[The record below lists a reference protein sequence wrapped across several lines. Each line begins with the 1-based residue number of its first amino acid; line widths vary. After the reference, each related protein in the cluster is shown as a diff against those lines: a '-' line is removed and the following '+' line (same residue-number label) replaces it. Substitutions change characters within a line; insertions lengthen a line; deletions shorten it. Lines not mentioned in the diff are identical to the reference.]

1 MKVHSEASQ
10 DFDRAI
16 TKGFWRRVVK
26 RLKRET
32 NELLPFNE
40 VRERFPL
47 RGQHYL
53 GLTTPF
59 CPLAPM
65 ILGEARESVRM
76 AFEGYDVEVEYDL
89 ERPWNPDLMNQDI
102 RNNLGL

>member
-1 MKVHSEASQ
+1 MNYENLSENQKKVLEILKGVYDPEIHVNLV
-10 DFDRAI
+10 DLGLVYDIIFDEENKNI
-16 TKGFWRRVVK
+16 KII
-26 RLKRET
+26 
-32 NELLPFNE
+32 
-40 VRERFPL
+40 
-47 RGQHYL
+47 L

-89 ERPWNPDLMNQDI
+89 ERVWNPDMMNQDV
-102 RNNLGL
+102 RNDLGL

>member
-1 MKVHSEASQ
+1 MTVHSEASQ

-16 TKGFWRRVVK
+16 AKGFWRRVVK

-53 GLTTPF
+53 GYCGNSVESKLYISPCVT
-59 CPLAPM
+59 LA
-65 ILGEARESVRM
+65 I
-76 AFEGYDVEVEYDL
+76 EG
-89 ERPWNPDLMNQDI
+89 
-102 RNNLGL
+102 